1 MVQPR
6 TNIHGIQDSSIKDWF
21 QDLPLVCR
29 TLLTCYLVTG
39 GLLLFGVLPVTR
51 LYHAWSLELSLPIPE
66 LWRLLTNFLIIG
78 RPSLNYLFNL
88 VWLVQYGVSYEKS
101 KFLGNAADAITM
113 AGWGMI
119 FILAL
124 DALVP
129 MFFRSAFHGEALIFM
144 LLYLWSKQ
152 NPATQVSF
160 FGVVKLQSMYL
171 PFAMLAIDIAQ
182 GASPFTGIRG
192 ILAGHLYL
200 FFTEVYPR
208 MYGYTPI
215 RTPLWLS
222 RLVYRYGLGKV
233 PVQQVNPV
241 HPSNAGFRA
250 FSGRGQRLS

>member
-1 MVQPR
+1 M
-6 TNIHGIQDSSIKDWF
+6 T
-21 QDLPLVCR
+21 
-29 TLLTCYLVTG
+29 Y
-39 GLLLFGVLPVTR
+39 
-51 LYHAWSLELSLPIPE
+51 LYHAWSAEFSLPVPQ

-78 RPSLNYLFNL
+78 RPSINYLFNL

-124 DALVP
+124 DALLP

-160 FGVVKLQSMYL
+160 FGVVKFQALYL
-171 PFAMLAIDIAQ
+171 PFAMLLIDIAQ

-200 FFTEVYPR
+200 FFTDVYPR
-208 MYGYTPI
+208 MSGYTPI
-215 RTPLWLS
+215 RTPLWLYVFFCQCIQINVQILHLYCVIICRS

-241 HPSNAGFRA
+241 HPSSAGFRA
-250 FSGRGQRLS
+250 FSGRGHRLS

>member
-1 MVQPR
+1 M
-6 TNIHGIQDSSIKDWF
+6 
-21 QDLPLVCR
+21 
-29 TLLTCYLVTG
+29 TG

-215 RTPLWLS
+215 RTPLWLYVVFYF
-222 RLVYRYGLGKV
+222 L
-233 PVQQVNPV
+233 QTNMQVSHIYCV
-241 HPSNAGFRA
+241 
-250 FSGRGQRLS
+250 